1 MTSTLVVANVLSIST
16 HSEYLC
22 YEKDSKVEE

>member
-1 MTSTLVVANVLSIST
+1 MTSPLVVANVLSMSA
-16 HSEYLC
+16 HSGYLC